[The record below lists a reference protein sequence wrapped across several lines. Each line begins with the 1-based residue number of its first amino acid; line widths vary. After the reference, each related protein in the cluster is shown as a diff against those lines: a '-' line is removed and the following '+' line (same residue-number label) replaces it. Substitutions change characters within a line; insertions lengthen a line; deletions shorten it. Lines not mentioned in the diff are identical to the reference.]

1 MGGADRVGDERREVS
16 PRGLT
21 GFPFAEAILKGTKP
35 CQPEERFW
43 IRRSKATNSEAMI
56 NKLQTV
62 QTLIRDTV
70 VPFQPRG

>member
-1 MGGADRVGDERREVS
+1 MRCRFTQEIARGAKQNQLEV
-16 PRGLT
+16 
-21 GFPFAEAILKGTKP
+21 
-35 CQPEERFW
+35 RFW

-70 VPFQPRG
+70 SSFPGDGLTL